1 MEDDHS
7 DVELVTM
14 KLQSL
19 SATFDYLSD
28 GVNTRITLGSVRK
41 ISGNSR
47 YQTINKIVAKATR
60 LLIVW

>member
-41 ISGNSR
+41 MSENFCYYTLINSSLKQLV
-47 YQTINKIVAKATR
+47 Y
-60 LLIVW
+60 